1 MHPGVDVGAGATPE
15 QGVTREGA
23 IMKGRSGRGT
33 WAMGGGLLLGLGVG
47 LYFLE
52 HASLSL
58 VGALITGLG
67 AGLLLTVLMS
77 GGK

>member
-1 MHPGVDVGAGATPE
+1 
-15 QGVTREGA
+15 
-23 IMKGRSGRGT
+23 MKGRSGRGT